1 MRRSISTAP
10 ALMVAVTL
18 ALAAASTRAGQRAPA
33 HSPDVIYVPTPPA
46 VVSRMLDLAKVGP
59 GDVVYDLG
67 CGDGR
72 IVVAAAQRGARRAV
86 GVDIDPERVAE
97 ASANVQAAGVQDR
110 ARIVE
115 GDLFAMD
122 LHDATVVTLFLLAE
136 LNLRLRPKLLDLKPG
151 TRVVSHMFDMGDWKP
166 DREEEVE
173 GRTVYLWT
181 VPEKRPG
188 AQAHTGTR

>member
-1 MRRSISTAP
+1 
-10 ALMVAVTL
+10 
-18 ALAAASTRAGQRAPA
+18 
-33 HSPDVIYVPTPPA
+33 
-46 VVSRMLDLAKVGP
+46 MLDLAKVGP